1 MDRVLLNKLF
11 FGIVFIFLI
20 SIPTFDLR
28 AQVQKKNIDEISD
41 DQISI
46 FYKKAQS
53 SGMTEAEIEK
63 AALMQGY
70 SASEIARVRERISKL
85 QLNNSVTTLP
95 TVQAVDNSR
104 RTLESADKKASQD
117 VSADI
122 PQSSS
127 LFFGESLFSN
137 SKMSFEP
144 DLRIATPKNY
154 QLGPDDELNI
164 DIFGEVLDNFKVKI
178 SPEGTVKILN
188 LSPIYINGLT
198 IDVASDRIISR
209 LRQLY
214 QGLNRPG
221 SGVSGQVTLGSVR
234 SIKVTITGEVK
245 SPGTYTV
252 SSLATVFN
260 ALYSSGGPSQNGSF
274 RNIRVIR
281 ANKVVRVLDLYDFLL
296 KADQTDNI
304 HLQDQDII
312 RVADYENRVSLA
324 GEVKR
329 PMVFEVSKG
338 ETLKDVLRFAG
349 GFTDKA
355 YTYTIGLTRNTSR
368 ELKLLNITQD
378 EVNAF
383 LPQNG
388 DKYKIGEILERFE
401 NRVEIAGAVFRPGVY
416 ALENGLT
423 TVKELIKKSEGLL
436 GNAYMNRALLV
447 RKKDNLESE
456 MISIDLM
463 NLFNSDAS
471 DIALKREDLLTIY
484 NQDELHELREVQIN
498 GQVNKPGKFAYY
510 DGLKL
515 GDLILMA
522 NGFKESASFSKLEL
536 ARRILDHG
544 KSTSDETVIIK
555 SFTIDGSLKLDN
567 EASQF
572 KLEPFDLISVRSAPN
587 FESQRMVSIVGQVN
601 YPGSY
606 ALKKNEY
613 KITDLIFL
621 SGGLKTEGFID
632 GAKLFRDS
640 TIVGVDIKKIM
651 SNPSS
656 SLNLVLM
663 NGDQIVIPRVIETVK
678 LTGAVQNPIAFSYI
692 NGFSVRDYLSQAGG
706 LTDLAIKKNI
716 YVKKLNGLS
725 TRTKR
730 FLFWYNYPKVEVGSE
745 IVIPAY
751 PPDRQ
756 TGLTSAEVIGLSS
769 SLASVAISLITL
781 IRLLN

>member
-1 MDRVLLNKLF
+1 MIRVLSNKS
-11 FGIVFIFLI
+11 FLRI
-20 SIPTFDLR
+20 IYILLVTFTTFNVI
-28 AQVQKKNIDEISD
+28 AQVPKKNIDEVTD
-41 DQISI
+41 DQISL

-53 SGMTEAEIEK
+53 SGMSEADIEK
-63 AALMQGY
+63 AAITQGY
-70 SASEIARVRERISKL
+70 SAAEIARVRERISKM
-85 QLNNSVTTLP
+85 QLNNSSSTS
-95 TVQAVDNSR
+95 VQAVDNSR
-104 RTLESADKKASQD
+104 RTLESSDKKASQVVAAD
-117 VSADI
+117 V
-122 PQSSS
+122 PKVSSS
-127 LFFGESLFSN
+127 IFGESLFAN

-164 DIFGEVLDNFKVKI
+164 DIFGEVLDNFKVKV
-178 SPEGTVKILN
+178 SLEGTVKILN

-198 IDVASDRIISR
+198 IDAASDRIISR

-221 SGVSGQVTLGSVR
+221 SGVSGQVTLGNVR

-274 RNIRVIR
+274 RNIRIIR

-312 RVADYENRVSLA
+312 RVADYENRVTLS

-355 YTYTIGLTRNTSR
+355 YTYSIALTRNTSR
-368 ELKLLNITQD
+368 EFKLLNITQD
-378 EVNAF
+378 EVGSF
-383 LPQNG
+383 MPQNG

-416 ALENGLT
+416 ALESGLN

-436 GNAYMNRALLV
+436 GSAYLNRALLV

-456 MISIDLM
+456 IISIDLM
-463 NLFNSDAS
+463 KLYNSEAF
-471 DIALKREDLLTIY
+471 DIALKREDILTIY

-498 GQVNKPGKFAYY
+498 GQVNKAGSFAYY
-510 DGLKL
+510 EGLKL

-536 ARRILDHG
+536 ARRVVDHG
-544 KSTSDETVIIK
+544 LNASNESVIIK
-555 SFTIDGSLKLDN
+555 TFTIDGSLKLDN

-572 KLEPFDLISVRSAPN
+572 PLEPFDLISVRTAPN
-587 FESQRMVSIVGQVN
+587 FESQRMVNITGQVN
-601 YPGSY
+601 YPGNY

-613 KITDLIFL
+613 KISDLIEL
-621 SGGLKTEGFID
+621 AGGLKLEGFID

-640 TIVGVDIKKIM
+640 TIVGVDIKNILN
-651 SNPSS
+651 NPNSS
-656 SLNLVLM
+656 QNLILM
-663 NGDQIVIPRVIETVK
+663 NGDQIVIPRAIETVK
-678 LTGAVQNPIAFSYI
+678 LTGAVQNPIAFAYTK
-692 NGFSVRDYLSQAGG
+692 GFRVKDYLAQAGG
-706 LTDLAIKKNI
+706 LTDLAINQKV
-716 YVKKLNGLS
+716 YVKKMNGIS
-725 TRTKR
+725 AKTKR
-730 FLFWYNYPKVEVGSE
+730 FLFWNIYPRVDVGSE
-745 IVIPAY
+745 IVVPAY
-751 PPDRQ
+751 PADRKKGI
-756 TGLTSAEVIGLSS
+756 TTSEAIGLSA
-769 SLASVAISLITL
+769 SLASVAISLIAL
-781 IRLLN
+781 IRLL

>member
-1 MDRVLLNKLF
+1 MIRVLSNKS
-11 FGIVFIFLI
+11 FLRI
-20 SIPTFDLR
+20 IYILLVTFTTFNLI
-28 AQVQKKNIDEISD
+28 AQVPKKNIDEVTD
-41 DQISI
+41 DQISL

-53 SGMTEAEIEK
+53 SGMSEADIEK
-63 AALMQGY
+63 AAITQGY
-70 SASEIARVRERISKL
+70 SAAEIARVRERISKM
-85 QLNNSVTTLP
+85 QLNNSSSTS
-95 TVQAVDNSR
+95 VQAVDNSR
-104 RTLESADKKASQD
+104 RTLESSDKKASQVVAAD
-117 VSADI
+117 V
-122 PQSSS
+122 PKVSSS
-127 LFFGESLFSN
+127 IFGESLFAN

-164 DIFGEVLDNFKVKI
+164 DIFGEVLDNFKVKV
-178 SPEGTVKILN
+178 SLEGTVKILN

-198 IDVASDRIISR
+198 IDAASDRIISR

-221 SGVSGQVTLGSVR
+221 SGVSGQVTLGNVR

-274 RNIRVIR
+274 RNIRIIR

-312 RVADYENRVSLA
+312 RVADYENRVTLS

-355 YTYTIGLTRNTSR
+355 YTYSIALTRNTSR
-368 ELKLLNITQD
+368 EFKLLNITQD
-378 EVNAF
+378 EVGSF
-383 LPQNG
+383 MPQNG

-416 ALENGLT
+416 ALESGLN

-436 GNAYMNRALLV
+436 GSAYLNRALLV

-456 MISIDLM
+456 IISIDLM
-463 NLFNSDAS
+463 KLYNSEAF
-471 DIALKREDLLTIY
+471 DIALKREDILTIY

-498 GQVNKPGKFAYY
+498 GQVNKAGNFAYY
-510 DGLKL
+510 EGLKL

-536 ARRILDHG
+536 ARRVVDHG
-544 KSTSDETVIIK
+544 LNASNESVIIK
-555 SFTIDGSLKLDN
+555 TFTIDGSLKLDN

-572 KLEPFDLISVRSAPN
+572 PLEPFDLISVRTAPN
-587 FESQRMVSIVGQVN
+587 FESQRMVNITGQVN

-606 ALKKNEY
+606 VLKKNEY
-613 KITDLIFL
+613 KVSDLIEL
-621 SGGLKTEGFID
+621 AGGVKIEGFID
-632 GAKLFRDS
+632 GAKLYRNG
-640 TIVGVDIKKIM
+640 TLVGVDLLEVLKNPNSNHNLLLM
-651 SNPSS
+651 S
-656 SLNLVLM
+656 
-663 NGDQIVIPRVIETVK
+663 GDVIDVPRVIETVNII
-678 LTGAVQNPIAFSYI
+678 GAVQNPITL
-692 NGFSVRDYLSQAGG
+692 GFQKGYRLKDYLSEVGG
-706 LTDLAIKKNI
+706 FTDLAIKKNV
-716 YVKKLNGLS
+716 YVKKMNGIS
-725 TRTKR
+725 AKTKR
-730 FLFWYNYPKVEVGSE
+730 FLFWNIYPRVDVGSE
-745 IVIPAY
+745 IVVPAY
-751 PPDRQ
+751 PADRKKGI
-756 TGLTSAEVIGLSS
+756 TTSEAIGLSA
-769 SLASVAISLITL
+769 SLASVAISLIAL
-781 IRLLN
+781 IRLL

>member
-1 MDRVLLNKLF
+1 MIRVFSNKSFLRIIYILL
-11 FGIVFIFLI
+11 V
-20 SIPTFDLR
+20 TFTTFNVI
-28 AQVQKKNIDEISD
+28 AQVPKKNIDEVTD
-41 DQISI
+41 DQISL

-53 SGMTEAEIEK
+53 SGMSEADIEK
-63 AALMQGY
+63 AAITQGY
-70 SASEIARVRERISKL
+70 SAAEIARVRERISKM
-85 QLNNSVTTLP
+85 QLNNSSSTS
-95 TVQAVDNSR
+95 VQAVDNSR
-104 RTLESADKKASQD
+104 RTLESSDKKASQVVAAD
-117 VSADI
+117 V
-122 PQSSS
+122 PKVSSS
-127 LFFGESLFSN
+127 IFGESLFAN

-164 DIFGEVLDNFKVKI
+164 DIFGEVLDNFKVKV
-178 SPEGTVKILN
+178 SLEGTVKILN

-198 IDVASDRIISR
+198 IDAASDRIISR

-221 SGVSGQVTLGSVR
+221 SGVSGQVTLGNVR

-274 RNIRVIR
+274 RNIRIIR

-312 RVADYENRVSLA
+312 RVADYENRVTLS

-329 PMVFEVSKG
+329 PMVFEVTKG

-355 YTYTIGLTRNTSR
+355 YTYSIALTRNTSR
-368 ELKLLNITQD
+368 EFKLLNITQD
-378 EVNAF
+378 EVGSF
-383 LPQNG
+383 MPQNG

-416 ALENGLT
+416 ALESGLN

-436 GNAYMNRALLV
+436 GSAYLNRALLV

-456 MISIDLM
+456 IISIDLM
-463 NLFNSDAS
+463 KLYNSEAF
-471 DIALKREDLLTIY
+471 DIALKREDILTIY
-484 NQDELHELREVQIN
+484 NQDELHELREVKIN
-498 GQVNKPGKFAYY
+498 GQVNKAGNFAYY
-510 DGLKL
+510 EGLKL

-522 NGFKESASFSKLEL
+522 NGFKESASYSKLEL
-536 ARRILDHG
+536 ARRVVDHG
-544 KSTSDETVIIK
+544 LNASNESVIIK
-555 SFTIDGSLKLDN
+555 TFTIDGSLKLDN

-572 KLEPFDLISVRSAPN
+572 PLEPFDLISVRTAPN
-587 FESQRMVSIVGQVN
+587 FESQRLVNITGQVN
-601 YPGSY
+601 YPGNY

-613 KITDLIFL
+613 KISDLIEL
-621 SGGLKTEGFID
+621 AGGLKLEGFID

-640 TIVGVDIKKIM
+640 TIVGVDIKNILN
-651 SNPSS
+651 SPNSS
-656 SLNLVLM
+656 QNLILM
-663 NGDQIVIPRVIETVK
+663 NGDQIVIPRAIETVK
-678 LTGAVQNPIAFSYI
+678 LTGAVQNPIAFAYTK
-692 NGFSVRDYLSQAGG
+692 GFRVKDYLAQAGG
-706 LTDLAIKKNI
+706 LTDLAINQKV
-716 YVKKLNGLS
+716 YVKKMNGIS
-725 TRTKR
+725 AKTKR
-730 FLFWYNYPKVEVGSE
+730 FLFWNIYPRVDVGSE
-745 IVIPAY
+745 IVVPAY
-751 PPDRQ
+751 PADRKKGI
-756 TGLTSAEVIGLSS
+756 TTSEAIGLSA
-769 SLASVAISLITL
+769 SLASVAISLIAL
-781 IRLLN
+781 IRLL

>member
-1 MDRVLLNKLF
+1 MIRVLSNKS
-11 FGIVFIFLI
+11 FLRI
-20 SIPTFDLR
+20 IYILLVTFTTFNVI
-28 AQVQKKNIDEISD
+28 AQVPKKNIDEVTD
-41 DQISI
+41 DQISL

-53 SGMTEAEIEK
+53 SGMSEADIEK
-63 AALMQGY
+63 AAITQGY
-70 SASEIARVRERISKL
+70 SAAEIARVRERISKM
-85 QLNNSVTTLP
+85 QLNNSSSTS
-95 TVQAVDNSR
+95 VQAVDNSR
-104 RTLESADKKASQD
+104 RTLESSDKKASQVVAAD
-117 VSADI
+117 V
-122 PQSSS
+122 PKVSSS
-127 LFFGESLFSN
+127 IFGESLFAN

-164 DIFGEVLDNFKVKI
+164 DIFGEVLDNFKVKV
-178 SPEGTVKILN
+178 SLEGTVKILN

-198 IDVASDRIISR
+198 IDAASDRIISR

-221 SGVSGQVTLGSVR
+221 SGVSGQVTLGNVR

-274 RNIRVIR
+274 RNIRIIR

-312 RVADYENRVSLA
+312 RVADYENRVTLS

-355 YTYTIGLTRNTSR
+355 YTYSIALTRNTSR
-368 ELKLLNITQD
+368 EFKLLNITQD
-378 EVNAF
+378 EVGSF
-383 LPQNG
+383 MPQNG

-416 ALENGLT
+416 ALESGLN

-436 GNAYMNRALLV
+436 GSAYLNRALLV

-456 MISIDLM
+456 IISIDLM
-463 NLFNSDAS
+463 KLYNSEAF
-471 DIALKREDLLTIY
+471 DIALKREDILTIY
-484 NQDELHELREVQIN
+484 NQDELHELREVKIN
-498 GQVNKPGKFAYY
+498 GQVNKAGNFAYY
-510 DGLKL
+510 EGLKL

-536 ARRILDHG
+536 ARRVVDHG
-544 KSTSDETVIIK
+544 LNATNESVIIK
-555 SFTIDGSLKLDN
+555 TFTIDGSLKLDN

-572 KLEPFDLISVRSAPN
+572 PLEPFDLISVRTAPN
-587 FESQRMVSIVGQVN
+587 FESQRMVNITGQVN
-601 YPGSY
+601 YPGNY

-613 KITDLIFL
+613 KISDLIEL
-621 SGGLKTEGFID
+621 AGGLKLEGFID

-640 TIVGVDIKKIM
+640 TIVGVDIKNILN
-651 SNPSS
+651 NPNSS
-656 SLNLVLM
+656 QNLILM
-663 NGDQIVIPRVIETVK
+663 NGDQIVIPRAIETVK
-678 LTGAVQNPIAFSYI
+678 LTGAVQNPIAFAYTK
-692 NGFSVRDYLSQAGG
+692 GFRVKDYLAQAGG
-706 LTDLAIKKNI
+706 LTDLAINQKV
-716 YVKKLNGLS
+716 YVKKMNGIS
-725 TRTKR
+725 AKTKR
-730 FLFWYNYPKVEVGSE
+730 FLFWNIYPRVDVGSE
-745 IVIPAY
+745 IVVPAY
-751 PPDRQ
+751 PADRKKGI
-756 TGLTSAEVIGLSS
+756 TTSEAIGLSA
-769 SLASVAISLITL
+769 SLASVAISLIAL
-781 IRLLN
+781 IRLL

>member
-1 MDRVLLNKLF
+1 MIRVLSNKS
-11 FGIVFIFLI
+11 FLRI
-20 SIPTFDLR
+20 IYILLVTFTTFNVI
-28 AQVQKKNIDEISD
+28 AQVPKKNIDEVTD
-41 DQISI
+41 DQISL

-53 SGMTEAEIEK
+53 SGMSEADIEK
-63 AALMQGY
+63 AAITQGY
-70 SASEIARVRERISKL
+70 SAAEIARVRERISKM
-85 QLNNSVTTLP
+85 QLNNSSSTS
-95 TVQAVDNSR
+95 VQAVDNSR
-104 RTLESADKKASQD
+104 RTLESSDKKASQVVAAD
-117 VSADI
+117 V
-122 PQSSS
+122 PKVSSS
-127 LFFGESLFSN
+127 IFGESLFAN

-164 DIFGEVLDNFKVKI
+164 DIFGEVLDNFKVKV
-178 SPEGTVKILN
+178 SLEGTVKILN

-198 IDVASDRIISR
+198 IDAASDRIISR

-221 SGVSGQVTLGSVR
+221 SGVSGQVTLGNVR

-274 RNIRVIR
+274 RNIRIIR

-312 RVADYENRVSLA
+312 RVADYENRVTLS

-355 YTYTIGLTRNTSR
+355 YTYSIALTRNTSR
-368 ELKLLNITQD
+368 EFKLLNITQD
-378 EVNAF
+378 EVGSF
-383 LPQNG
+383 MPQNG

-416 ALENGLT
+416 ALESGLN

-436 GNAYMNRALLV
+436 GSAYLNRALLV

-456 MISIDLM
+456 IISIDLM
-463 NLFNSDAS
+463 KLYNSEAF
-471 DIALKREDLLTIY
+471 DIALKREDIFTIY

-498 GQVNKPGKFAYY
+498 GQVNKAGSFAYY
-510 DGLKL
+510 EGLKL

-536 ARRILDHG
+536 ARRVVDHG
-544 KSTSDETVIIK
+544 LNATNESVIIK
-555 SFTIDGSLKLDN
+555 TFTIDGSLKLDN

-572 KLEPFDLISVRSAPN
+572 QLEPFDLISVRTAPN
-587 FESQRMVSIVGQVN
+587 FESQRMVNITGQVN

-606 ALKKNEY
+606 VLKKNEY
-613 KITDLIFL
+613 KVSDLIEL
-621 SGGLKTEGFID
+621 AGGVKIEGFID
-632 GAKLFRDS
+632 GAKLYRNG
-640 TIVGVDIKKIM
+640 TLVGVDLLEVLKNPNSNHNLLLM
-651 SNPSS
+651 S
-656 SLNLVLM
+656 
-663 NGDQIVIPRVIETVK
+663 GDVIDVPRVIETVNII
-678 LTGAVQNPIAFSYI
+678 GAVQNPITL
-692 NGFSVRDYLSQAGG
+692 GFQKGYRLKDYLSEVGG
-706 LTDLAIKKNI
+706 FTDLAIKKNV
-716 YVKKLNGLS
+716 YVKKMNGIS
-725 TRTKR
+725 AKTKR
-730 FLFWYNYPKVEVGSE
+730 FLFWNIYPRVDVGSE
-745 IVIPAY
+745 IVVPAY
-751 PPDRQ
+751 PADRKKGI
-756 TGLTSAEVIGLSS
+756 TTSEAIGLSA
-769 SLASVAISLITL
+769 SLASVAISLIAL
-781 IRLLN
+781 IRLL

>member
-1 MDRVLLNKLF
+1 MIRVLSNKS
-11 FGIVFIFLI
+11 FLRI
-20 SIPTFDLR
+20 IYILLVTFTTFNLI
-28 AQVQKKNIDEISD
+28 AQVPKKNIDEVTD
-41 DQISI
+41 DQISL

-53 SGMTEAEIEK
+53 SGMSEADIEK
-63 AALMQGY
+63 AAITQGY
-70 SASEIARVRERISKL
+70 SAAEIARVRERISKM
-85 QLNNSVTTLP
+85 QLNNSSSTS
-95 TVQAVDNSR
+95 VQAVDNSR
-104 RTLESADKKASQD
+104 RTLESSDKKASQVVAAD
-117 VSADI
+117 V
-122 PQSSS
+122 PKVSSS
-127 LFFGESLFSN
+127 IFGESLFAN

-164 DIFGEVLDNFKVKI
+164 DIFGEVLDNFKVKV
-178 SPEGTVKILN
+178 SLEGTVKILN

-198 IDVASDRIISR
+198 IDAASDRIISR

-221 SGVSGQVTLGSVR
+221 SGVSGQVTLGNVR

-274 RNIRVIR
+274 RNIRIIR

-312 RVADYENRVSLA
+312 RVADYENRVTLS

-355 YTYTIGLTRNTSR
+355 YTYSIALTRNTSR
-368 ELKLLNITQD
+368 EFKLLNITQD
-378 EVNAF
+378 EVGSF
-383 LPQNG
+383 MPQNG

-416 ALENGLT
+416 ALESGLN

-436 GNAYMNRALLV
+436 GSAYLNRALLV

-456 MISIDLM
+456 IISIDLM
-463 NLFNSDAS
+463 KLYNSEAF
-471 DIALKREDLLTIY
+471 DIALKREDILTIY

-498 GQVNKPGKFAYY
+498 GQVNKAGSFAYY
-510 DGLKL
+510 EGLKL

-536 ARRILDHG
+536 ARRVVDHG
-544 KSTSDETVIIK
+544 LNASNESVIIK
-555 SFTIDGSLKLDN
+555 TFTIDGSLKLDN

-572 KLEPFDLISVRSAPN
+572 PLEPFDLISVRTAPN
-587 FESQRMVSIVGQVN
+587 FESQRMVNITGQVN
-601 YPGSY
+601 YPGNY

-613 KITDLIFL
+613 KISDLIEL
-621 SGGLKTEGFID
+621 AGGLKLEGFID

-640 TIVGVDIKKIM
+640 TIVGVDIKNILN
-651 SNPSS
+651 NPNSS
-656 SLNLVLM
+656 QNLILM
-663 NGDQIVIPRVIETVK
+663 NGDQIVIPRAIETVK
-678 LTGAVQNPIAFSYI
+678 LTGAVQNPIAFAYTK
-692 NGFSVRDYLSQAGG
+692 GFRVKDYLAQAGG
-706 LTDLAIKKNI
+706 LTDLAINQKV
-716 YVKKLNGLS
+716 YVKKMNGIS
-725 TRTKR
+725 AKTKR
-730 FLFWYNYPKVEVGSE
+730 FLFWNIYPRVDVGSE
-745 IVIPAY
+745 IVVPAY
-751 PPDRQ
+751 PADRKKGI
-756 TGLTSAEVIGLSS
+756 TTSEAIGLSA
-769 SLASVAISLITL
+769 SLASVAISLIAL
-781 IRLLN
+781 IRLL

>member
-1 MDRVLLNKLF
+1 MIRVLSNKS
-11 FGIVFIFLI
+11 FLRI
-20 SIPTFDLR
+20 IYILLVTFTTFNVI
-28 AQVQKKNIDEISD
+28 AQVPKKNIDEVTD
-41 DQISI
+41 DQISL

-53 SGMTEAEIEK
+53 SGMSEADIEK
-63 AALMQGY
+63 AAITQGY
-70 SASEIARVRERISKL
+70 SAAEIARVRERISKM
-85 QLNNSVTTLP
+85 QLNNSSSTS
-95 TVQAVDNSR
+95 VQAVDNSR
-104 RTLESADKKASQD
+104 RTLESSDKKASQVVAAD
-117 VSADI
+117 V
-122 PQSSS
+122 PKVSSS
-127 LFFGESLFSN
+127 IFGESLFAN

-164 DIFGEVLDNFKVKI
+164 DIFGEVLDNFKVKV
-178 SPEGTVKILN
+178 SLEGTVKILN

-198 IDVASDRIISR
+198 IDAASDRIISR

-221 SGVSGQVTLGSVR
+221 SGVSGQVTLGNVR

-274 RNIRVIR
+274 RNIRIIR

-312 RVADYENRVSLA
+312 RVADYENRVTLS

-355 YTYTIGLTRNTSR
+355 YTYSIALTRNTSR
-368 ELKLLNITQD
+368 EFKLLNITQD
-378 EVNAF
+378 EVGSF
-383 LPQNG
+383 MPQNG

-416 ALENGLT
+416 ALESGLN

-436 GNAYMNRALLV
+436 GSAYLNRALLV

-456 MISIDLM
+456 IISIDLM
-463 NLFNSDAS
+463 KLYNSEAF
-471 DIALKREDLLTIY
+471 DIALKREDILTIY

-498 GQVNKPGKFAYY
+498 GQVNKAGNFAYY
-510 DGLKL
+510 EGLKL

-536 ARRILDHG
+536 ARRVVDHG
-544 KSTSDETVIIK
+544 LNATNESVIIK
-555 SFTIDGSLKLDN
+555 TFTIDGSLKLDN

-572 KLEPFDLISVRSAPN
+572 PLEPFDLISVRTAPN
-587 FESQRMVSIVGQVN
+587 FESQRMVNITGQVN
-601 YPGSY
+601 YPGNY

-613 KITDLIFL
+613 KISDLIEL
-621 SGGLKTEGFID
+621 AGGLKLEGFID

-640 TIVGVDIKKIM
+640 TIVGVDIKNILN
-651 SNPSS
+651 NPNSS
-656 SLNLVLM
+656 QNLILM
-663 NGDQIVIPRVIETVK
+663 NGDQIVIPRAIETVK
-678 LTGAVQNPIAFSYI
+678 LTGAVQNPIAFAYTK
-692 NGFSVRDYLSQAGG
+692 GFRVKDYLAQAGG
-706 LTDLAIKKNI
+706 LTDLAINQKV
-716 YVKKLNGLS
+716 YVKKMNGIS
-725 TRTKR
+725 AKTKR
-730 FLFWYNYPKVEVGSE
+730 FLFWNIYPRVDVGSE
-745 IVIPAY
+745 IVVPAY
-751 PPDRQ
+751 PADRKKGI
-756 TGLTSAEVIGLSS
+756 TTSEAIGLSA
-769 SLASVAISLITL
+769 SLASVAISLIAL
-781 IRLLN
+781 IRLL